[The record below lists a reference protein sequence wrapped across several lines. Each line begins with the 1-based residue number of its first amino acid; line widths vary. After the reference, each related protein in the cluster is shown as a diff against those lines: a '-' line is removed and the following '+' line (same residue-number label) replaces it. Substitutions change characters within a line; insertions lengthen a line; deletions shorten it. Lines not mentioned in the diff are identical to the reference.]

1 MKVMVVDDDSI
12 IVEAVKTLLK
22 TEGHDAIGVYSGEE
36 CLDNLGRE
44 KVDLILLDIKM
55 PGMDGIE
62 TLKNVKGIKPEVYVV
77 MLTAFATVDTAI
89 EAMKE
94 GAFDYIRKPF
104 AMEDMRD
111 VLLNVVEDIKLKK
124 NHKVVGLMER
134 EDLDCFEVFKNVF
147 RNNVKGMCITTEKPE
162 TIDERYCLKNVSYV
176 WLTEENYIGE
186 PMGKEQERM
195 SPKEID
201 KLKTLIEQFVTENE
215 NTAILISN
223 METLI
228 RKNLL
233 GTIKEFIYYLDEK
246 VREKNTSV
254 ILSVSP
260 ESRDVPGLTEIEN
273 LIAEL
278 HIRHIAE
285 SISSPL
291 RRNIIV
297 TLDANRECSF
307 TRIAKEV
314 RIRDSPKLSFHLRK
328 LKSCG
333 IVEQNDKKKY
343 FLTKAGEEAVVI
355 LKDMK
360 KGDVKV
366 LKNIM
371 WMTGKREK
379 TD

>member
-1 MKVMVVDDDSI
+1 MKVMVVDDDPT
-12 IVEAVKTLLK
+12 IVDAIKTLLK
-22 TEGHDAIGVYSGEE
+22 TEGHEPAGMYSGEE
-36 CLDNLGRE
+36 CLNNLKGE
-44 KVDLILLDIKM
+44 VDLILLDIKM
-55 PGMDGIE
+55 PGMNGIE
-62 TLKNVKGIKPEVYVV
+62 TLRNIKRIKPDTYVV
-77 MLTAFATVDTAI
+77 MLTAFATVDTAV

-104 AMEDMRD
+104 AMEDMKEVLMD
-111 VLLNVVEDIKLKK
+111 VIEDIKLKK
-124 NHKVVGLMER
+124 NHKVVGLMEGG
-134 EDLDCFEVFKNVF
+134 DLDCFEVFKNVF
-147 RNNVKGMCITTEKPE
+147 RNNVKGMCVTTEKPE
-162 TIDERYCLKNVSYV
+162 TIDERYALKNVSYV

-186 PMGKEQERM
+186 PRGKEQERM
-195 SPKEID
+195 GPKEIE
-201 KLKTLIEQFVTENE
+201 KLKTLIERFITENE
-215 NTAILISN
+215 NTAILISS
-223 METLI
+223 MEALI

-246 VREKNTSV
+246 VRTKNTSV

-273 LIAEL
+273 RIADL
-278 HIRHIAE
+278 YIRHISE
-285 SISSPL
+285 SISNPL
-291 RRNIIV
+291 RRNIIL

-328 LKSCG
+328 LKSSG
-333 IVEQNDKKKY
+333 IVEQNDEKKY
-343 FLTKAGEEAVVI
+343 FLTKTGEEAAVI

-366 LKNIM
+366 LKNIV